1 MSGYFRL
8 SMLSSGNNLFQARS
22 I

>member
-1 MSGYFRL
+1 
-8 SMLSSGNNLFQARS
+8 MLSSGNNLFQARS